1 MANTYVDYNSV
12 SASDITAGFI
22 VTFPFLEE
30 IHITVEVNGAALALN
45 NYSVSTTSGVTRVFP
60 SSGVNAGDDV
70 RVRRKS
76 QPDLNL
82 VDFENGSVLTES
94 ELDRAYQHNRF
105 LNEEISELNDS
116 SLQRVQGTQDF
127 SAQDQNLKNLADPV
141 DPQDATTK
149 SFVDTEI
156 DNEEAARIAA
166 ISAEE
171 TARIAAI
178 SAEETARIAGD
189 ALKVNKAGDSMTGS
203 LAMGTNKITGLGSP
217 TAGTDAANKSYVDA
231 RSLNDFDGSNVST
244 TVDVNG
250 NTVSGV
256 STPSAS
262 TDAAN
267 KSYVDSAIASVTTGT
282 SSPPSFSKFTGDGSE
297 TDFALTFT
305 ANVTTSTAMLVTID
319 GEVQD
324 PDDYTII
331 GASNLVRFDTPPAN
345 LSEILVIERGYKVA
359 ITDIP
364 TDYDYGSIVGDPV
377 TAFYS
382 YGGIA

>member
-30 IHITVEVNGAALALN
+30 IHITVEVNGSLLARE
-45 NYSVSTTSGVTRVFP
+45 YFTVSTTSGVTRVFP
-60 SSGVNAGDDV
+60 SSGVNAGDNV

-105 LNEEISELNDS
+105 LNEEIGELNDS
-116 SLQRVQGTQDF
+116 SLQRVQGSQDF
-127 SAQDQNLKNLADPV
+127 SAQDQNLKDLADPV

-156 DNEEAARIAA
+156 GNEEA
-166 ISAEE
+166 
-171 TARIAAI
+171 ARIAAI

-217 TAGTDAANKSYVDA
+217 TTNTDAANKSYVDA
-231 RSLNDFDGSNVST
+231 RSLNDFDGSKVSGA
-244 TVDVNG
+244 VDVNG
-250 NTVSGV
+250 NIVSGV
-256 STPSAS
+256 STPSGA

-364 TDYDYGSIVGDPV
+364 TEYDYGSIVGDPV

>member
-30 IHITVEVNGAALALN
+30 IHITVEVNGSSLALE
-45 NYSVSTTSGVTRVFP
+45 NYSVATTSGVTRVFP
-60 SSGVNAGDDV
+60 TIGVVAGDNV

-105 LNEEISELNDS
+105 LNEEIGELNDS
-116 SLQRVQGTQDF
+116 SLQRVQGSNDF
-127 SAQDQNLKNLADPV
+127 SVQDQNLKDLADPV

-156 DNEEAARIAA
+156 A
-166 ISAEE
+166 
-171 TARIAAI
+171 
-178 SAEETARIAGD
+178 AEETARIAGL
-189 ALKVNKAGDSMTGS
+189 ALKVAKAGDSMTGA
-203 LAMGTNKITGLGSP
+203 LAMGANNITNLGTP
-217 TAGTDAANKSYVDA
+217 VNATDA
-231 RSLNDFDGSNVST
+231 ST
-244 TVDVNG
+244 
-250 NTVSGV
+250 
-256 STPSAS
+256 
-262 TDAAN
+262 
-267 KSYVDSAIASVTTGT
+267 KSYVDSAISGVTTGI
-282 SSPPSFSKFTGDGSE
+282 SSPPSFSKFTGNGSDVE
-297 TDFALTFT
+297 FALTFT
-305 ANVTTSTAMLVTID
+305 VNISSSSAMLVTIA

-331 GASNLVRFDTPPAN
+331 GASNLIRFNTPPTN
-345 LSEILVIERGYKVA
+345 LAEILVIERGYKTA

-377 TAFYS
+377 TASFS